1 MSKTYVIR
9 WASKSNGRMGTG
21 TTRFEKEEAEQLAG
35 ELNADFPDI
44 HHEVL
49 DVGEESQVVPAME
62 AGVAEPVPV
71 A

>member
-9 WASKSNGRMGTG
+9 WASKINGRLGMG
-21 TTRFEKEEAEQLAG
+21 TTRFEKEEAEQLAE

-44 HHEVL
+44 HHEVVNL
-49 DVGEESQVVPAME
+49 GGENLAVPSLE
-62 AGVAEPVPV
+62 AVAEPVPV